1 MKNVLWK
8 NMFIFSNQRMQ
19 KNTHGNFT
27 LGEKKKETISHKH
40 THTHT
45 NTHTHVKVNHKLK
58 MWRVKIRWKTLG
70 WHCGFSGYIFGY
82 PFGIWTMRILHST
95 NRTQ

>member
-1 MKNVLWK
+1 
-8 NMFIFSNQRMQ
+8 MQ

-70 WHCGFSGYIFGY
+70 
-82 PFGIWTMRILHST
+82 
-95 NRTQ
+95 